1 MTTGTDDRP
10 RDDRDARGLRVRFA
24 ANAPNEVGDMA
35 FVQVTQHTAASF
47 TVRTFGHLHR
57 LGRAL
62 SFAAR

>member
-10 RDDRDARGLRVRFA
+10 RDDRDARGLCVRFT
-24 ANAPNEVGDMA
+24 ANVLNEVRDMT
-35 FVQVTQHTAASF
+35 FVQVMQHTAASF